1 MRRSVIASV
10 IVHALAAT
18 AGVLWLLWYFIP
30 LGNLIKTGVT
40 LLLAVLVILAVLREK
55 KRGTAAQSVAD
66 ALPEIDTSGPVMLV
80 CGEDTG
86 NLFSAQPLRKT
97 SQGWWLQVGEVSR
110 LAGMVKGIQQRQPH
124 AVGQLA
130 VMFICCPDRYQDEP
144 VMRAP
149 VKALREQIVKLQ
161 AVTGFQLPVVVSC
174 EVSGPDSPWI
184 IIRGDKPVVCPAGG
198 SPVAFADWQNTHL
211 FSLPVISQAFT
222 LMRTVF
228 IDELVKPDR
237 LYPAVNPFAAVLKTG
252 APAGETTSVWSNW
265 LNRRSGLLFSPSNR
279 DGGAEFTFP
288 DALLPLL
295 RPVTVPVQGG
305 ALTRRLVA
313 VLLAC
318 ALATLGFSAGNNQA
332 LIRKVGAD
340 LARWYAI
347 PMDHYVPKA
356 RSLAV
361 LKQDALLLERWQRQG
376 EPVRYG
382 LGYYPGQRLWLAVQQ
397 AIDTW
402 IPAPVQ
408 PSAPEQGSPQTVR
421 LNSMA
426 LFDTGQSSLKPGA
439 TKLLVSALVG
449 IKARPG
455 WLIVVSGHT
464 DSTGSPPVNQALSL
478 RRAEAVRDWMRDT
491 GDVPGSC
498 FAVQGYGAGR
508 PAATNDTPEGRA
520 QNRRVE
526 ISLVPQAD
534 ACRAPGEPPAPSK
547 DDGASHLRGE

>member
-30 LGNLIKTGVT
+30 LGNVIKTGVT

-86 NLFSAQPLRKT
+86 NLFNAQPLRKT
-97 SQGWWLQVGEVSR
+97 SQGWWLYVGEVSR
-110 LAGMVKGIQQRQPH
+110 LADIVKGIQQRQSH
-124 AVGQLA
+124 VVGQLA
-130 VMFICCPDRYQDEP
+130 VMFICRPDRYQDEP

-149 VKALREQIVKLQ
+149 VKALREQIIKLQ
-161 AVTGFQLPVVVSC
+161 AVTGFQLPLVMSC

-184 IIRGDKPVVCPAGG
+184 IIRGDKPVVCPAGE
-198 SPVAFADWQNTHL
+198 SPEALADWQDSHL
-211 FSLPVISQAFT
+211 SSLPVISQAFT

-228 IDELVKPDR
+228 IDELEKPDR
-237 LYPAVNPFAAVLKTG
+237 LYPAVSPFAVVLKTG
-252 APAGETTSVWSNW
+252 APAGETTSVWSDW
-265 LNRRSGLLFSPSNR
+265 LNRHSGLLFSPSYR
-279 DGGAEFTFP
+279 DSGAEYAFP

-295 RPVTVPVQGG
+295 RPVTAPVQGG
-305 ALTRRLVA
+305 QLTRRLVA
-313 VLLAC
+313 VLLVC
-318 ALATLGFSAGNNQA
+318 ALAALGFSAGNNQT

-356 RSLAV
+356 QSLAA

-402 IPAPVQ
+402 IPAPEQ
-408 PSAPEQGSPQTVR
+408 AAAPEPQASRTVR
-421 LNSMA
+421 LDSMA

-464 DSTGSPPVNQALSL
+464 DSTGSPPVNQAL
-478 RRAEAVRDWMRDT
+478 
-491 GDVPGSC
+491 
-498 FAVQGYGAGR
+498 
-508 PAATNDTPEGRA
+508 
-520 QNRRVE
+520 
-526 ISLVPQAD
+526 
-534 ACRAPGEPPAPSK
+534 
-547 DDGASHLRGE
+547 

>member
-86 NLFSAQPLRKT
+86 NLFNAQPLRKT
-97 SQGWWLQVGEVSR
+97 SQGWWLHVGEVSR

-130 VMFICCPDRYQDEP
+130 VMFICRPDRYQDEP

-184 IIRGDKPVVCPAGG
+184 IIRGDKPVVSPAGG

-228 IDELVKPDR
+228 IDELEKSDR
-237 LYPAVNPFAAVLKTG
+237 LYPAVSPFAAVLKTG
-252 APAGETTSVWSNW
+252 APAGETISVWSDW
-265 LNRRSGLLFSPSNR
+265 LNRRSGLLFSPSDR
-279 DGGAEFTFP
+279 DGGAEYAFP

-305 ALTRRLVA
+305 GLTRRLVA
-313 VLLAC
+313 VLLVC
-318 ALATLGFSAGNNQA
+318 ALAALGFSAGNNKA

-356 RSLAV
+356 QSLAV

-402 IPAPVQ
+402 IPAPEQ
-408 PSAPEQGSPQTVR
+408 AAAPEPQASRTVR
-421 LNSMA
+421 LDSMA

-455 WLIVVSGHT
+455 WLIVVSG
-464 DSTGSPPVNQALSL
+464 
-478 RRAEAVRDWMRDT
+478 
-491 GDVPGSC
+491 
-498 FAVQGYGAGR
+498 
-508 PAATNDTPEGRA
+508 
-520 QNRRVE
+520 
-526 ISLVPQAD
+526 
-534 ACRAPGEPPAPSK
+534 
-547 DDGASHLRGE
+547 